1 MDQHSGKE
9 APYRDTAL
17 AEKSLLVERHDDGTI
32 ILRSGHEPWGYPAQ
46 LSEWLRHWAEE
57 RSERVFLAERDSG
70 SGWRSITWGEA
81 RAKVDSVSHALLARG
96 LGPRRPIMSLGGN
109 SIDLALLKLGAMQVG
124 IPIAPVSPSYS
135 LLVEDYGRLQHIA
148 GLLKPGLVQV
158 PEVRPFSKAL
168 AALDLDGVIKVS
180 SSPDAGFEDFE
191 SYLEPADSAE
201 IADAY
206 AGVNGDTVA
215 KYLFTSGSTGFPKA
229 AIVTQQMMCANVTGI
244 CQLLPVLD
252 EHPPVLM
259 DWLPWNHVAG
269 GNKNF
274 NIILR
279 CGGTMYI
286 DDGRPQPGKF
296 ERTIENLREIPP
308 TFMHNVPLVF
318 GLLAPY
324 LEDDPEFA
332 ERLFSRMDFIF
343 YAAAPMPEAVQA
355 RIDAAAEKATGER
368 IPFLSSLGSTETT
381 PSCILCH
388 WPSPVPGNLGLPL
401 PDVTVKL
408 APTAGKLE
416 MRVKGPNIISGY
428 LGNPEA
434 TEQAFDEEGFF
445 RMGDAVK
452 FVDPDDPEQGLLFD
466 GRVVENFKL
475 ATGTWVQTGE
485 VRVAVVNALSPLV
498 RDAAVAGEAR
508 DDIGLLLFPDA
519 DGIKRELWLVGDA
532 ETIALSDKLRAE
544 ISKRLVN
551 YNASAGGSSR
561 RIARV
566 MIMTEP
572 PSVNG
577 NEMTDK
583 GYLNQR
589 AVLDRRAGLVI
600 QLYADDPGPDVILL
614 NG

>member
-1 MDQHSGKE
+1 MDQQSGNE

-17 AEKSLLVERHDDGTI
+17 AEKSLLVERRDDGSF
-32 ILRSGHEPWGYPAQ
+32 ILRSGHEPWAYPAQ

-57 RSERVFLAERDSG
+57 RTEQVFLAERAS
-70 SGWRSITWGEA
+70 SSSWRSITWGEA
-81 RAKVDSVSHALLARG
+81 RTKVDAVSYALLERG
-96 LGPRRPIMSLGGN
+96 LGPDRPVMALGGN

-124 IPIAPVSPSYS
+124 IPIAPISPSYS
-135 LLVEDYGRLQHIA
+135 LLVEDFGRLKYIA
-148 GLLKPGLVQV
+148 DLLKPGLIHV
-158 PEVRPFSKAL
+158 PEAGSFSKAL
-168 AALDLDGVIKVS
+168 AALDLAGVIKVS
-180 SSPDAGFEDFE
+180 SSGDAGFEDFG
-191 SYLEPADSAE
+191 SYVEPNDGSD
-201 IADAY
+201 IADVY

-229 AIVTQQMMCANVTGI
+229 AIVTQRMMCANVTGI

-252 EHPPVLM
+252 EHPPILM

-308 TFMHNVPLVF
+308 TFMHSVPLVF
-318 GLLAPY
+318 GLLAPH

-343 YAAAPMPEAVQA
+343 YAAAPMPEVVQA

-388 WPSPVPGNLGLPL
+388 WPSKVPGNLGLPL

-416 MRVKGPNIISGY
+416 MRVKGPNIIPGY
-428 LGNPEA
+428 FGSPEA
-434 TEQAFDEEGFF
+434 TERAFDEEGYF

-452 FVDPDDPEQGLLFD
+452 FVDTEDPEQGLLFD

-485 VRVAVVNALSPLV
+485 VRVAVVNTLSPLV
-498 RDAAVAGEAR
+498 RDAAIAGEAH
-508 DDIGLLLFPDA
+508 DDIGLLLFLDA
-519 DGIKRELWLVGDA
+519 DGIERELGLASDA
-532 ETIALSDKLRAE
+532 ETMAQADKLRDE
-544 ISKRLVN
+544 IRNRLLAF
-551 YNASAGGSSR
+551 NASAGGSSR

-572 PSVNG
+572 PSVDG

-589 AVLDRRAGLVI
+589 AVLDRRANLVS

-614 NG
+614 NT

>member
-1 MDQHSGKE
+1 MDQQSGGE

-17 AEKSLLVERHDDGTI
+17 AEKSLLVERRGDGTVV
-32 ILRSGHEPWGYPAQ
+32 LRSGHESWDYPVQ
-46 LSEWLRHWAEE
+46 LSEWLRHWADE
-57 RSERVFLAERDSG
+57 RPEQVFLAERDSE
-70 SGWRSITWGEA
+70 STWRTITWGEA
-81 RAKVDSVSHALLARG
+81 RAKADSVSRALLARG
-96 LGPRRPIMSLGGN
+96 LGPGRPVMSLGGN
-109 SIDLALLKLGAMQVG
+109 SIDLALLKLGAMQAG

-135 LLVEDYGRLQHIA
+135 LLVEDYGRLQYIA
-148 GLLKPGLVQV
+148 DLIKPGLIHV
-158 PEVRPFSKAL
+158 PEAGPFSKAL
-168 AALDLDGVIKVS
+168 AALNLVGVIRVS
-180 SSPDAGFEDFE
+180 SSPDAGFEDFG
-191 SYLEPADSAE
+191 SYLEPADSAG

-215 KYLFTSGSTGFPKA
+215 KYLFTSGSTGLPKA
-229 AIVTQQMMCANVTGI
+229 AIVTQRMMCANVTGI

-252 EHPPVLM
+252 EHPPILM

-296 ERTIENLREIPP
+296 ERTIGNLREIPP

-355 RIDAAAEKATGER
+355 RIDAAAEKAAGER

-388 WPSPVPGNLGLPL
+388 WPSRVPGNLGLPL

-428 LGNPEA
+428 FGNPEA
-434 TEQAFDEEGFF
+434 TERAFDGEGFF

-452 FVDPDDPEQGLLFD
+452 FADPDDPEQGLLFD

-485 VRVAVVNALSPLV
+485 VRVAAVNALSPLV

-508 DDIGLLLFPDA
+508 DHIGLLLFLDG
-519 DGIKRELWLVGDA
+519 DGIERELGLAGDA
-532 ETIALSDKLRAE
+532 EAMARSDQLRNE
-544 ISKRLVN
+544 IVTRLTA

-561 RIARV
+561 RIARA

-572 PSVNG
+572 PSIGG

-589 AVLDRRAGLVI
+589 AVLDRRATLVDR
-600 QLYADDPGPDVILL
+600 LYADEPGPDVFLL